1 MARLPDDRR
10 CPPTSSPTSDDWAI
24 GVRAIGSGR
33 RLVLVRHGQTA
44 WNAVGRGQGHHDIE
58 LDELGHEQSAAAA
71 PLLAAFAPV
80 SLWSSD
86 LARCR
91 QTAAYVAKETGLDPV
106 YDARLREYDLGA
118 RTGLTME
125 EFASDYPEEYAA
137 YRDGRFEAVPE
148 GESTAQVEQRMRA
161 VLGEVLAGIGAG
173 ETAVVVTHGAALKVA
188 VVTMLGW
195 PAELAS
201 GLQGLANGACAVLEE
216 TSAGGRLRLT
226 AYNLALAAR

>member
-1 MARLPDDRR
+1 MTLDL
-10 CPPTSSPTSDDWAI
+10 T
-24 GVRAIGSGR
+24 SGR

-44 WNAVGRGQGHHDIE
+44 WNAVGRGQGHHDVE

-71 PLLAAFAPV
+71 GFLATFAPV

-91 QTAAYVAKETGLDPV
+91 QTTAYVAKETGLDSV

-125 EFASDYPEEYAA
+125 EFASRYPEEYAA
-137 YRDGRFEAVPE
+137 HRDGRFEAVPE
-148 GESTAQVEQRMRA
+148 GESTAQVEARMRSA
-161 VLGEVLAGIGAG
+161 LADVLAGLGAG
-173 ETAVVVTHGAALKVA
+173 ETALVVSHGAALKVA
-188 VVTMLGW
+188 IVTMLGW

-201 GLQGLANGACAVLEE
+201 GLAVLSNGSCTVLEE

-226 AYNLALAAR
+226 AYNLAVPAG